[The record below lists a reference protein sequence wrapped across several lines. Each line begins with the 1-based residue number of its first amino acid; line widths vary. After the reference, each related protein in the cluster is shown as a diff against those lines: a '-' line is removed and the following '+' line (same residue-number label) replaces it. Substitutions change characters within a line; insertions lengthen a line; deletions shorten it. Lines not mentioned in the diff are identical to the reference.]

1 MLMLRTKVVALV
13 NVLYWMPDY
22 HNILQEFIWQT
33 EDIEPEYPKVNNF
46 LNYWRANIDAVIAEV
61 QIDSSSDDQRRVR
74 SIRKVWSV

>member
-1 MLMLRTKVVALV
+1 
-13 NVLYWMPDY
+13 MPDY

-61 QIDSSSDDQRRVR
+61 QIASNSDDQRRVR
-74 SIRKVWSV
+74 SIRKVWNV

>member
-22 HNILQEFIWQT
+22 HDILQEFIWQT